1 MNDIV
6 EENRCQL
13 QTDAME
19 VCSVISIG
27 ELIRHFGVFCE
38 TRWNLIF
45 LAIPDNRFKVME
57 GVVGLL
63 RAAITLLDAME
74 ASPMLELVCVL
85 IREEFRLLI
94 EGAALFCI
102 GLESVIEKSLY
113 SGVSSRPDFIPRIQ
127 ISGNRPFRGYVD
139 E

>member
-1 MNDIV
+1 MNDIL
-6 EENRCQL
+6 EEDRCQL

-27 ELIRHFGVFCE
+27 ESIRHFGVFCE
-38 TRWNLIF
+38 TRWNLTF
-45 LAIPDNRFKVME
+45 LEIPDNPFKVME

-85 IREEFRLLI
+85 IREEFRLLM

-102 GLESVIEKSLY
+102 GLESVIEKTLY
-113 SGVSSRPDFIPRIQ
+113 SGVSSRPDFIPRVQ
-127 ISGNRPFRGYVD
+127 ISGNGPLRGYID